1 MTEAPP
7 PTPPTAP
14 ARPRGHPR
22 WRRYTRRAVWGVL
35 GLVGLIG
42 LVVAG
47 ALMYL
52 TAPAGEEWLRGKAVA
67 IANEQLSGKLEAG
80 SVDLSLSGLALR
92 DVKLYTPEGELV
104 AEVAL
109 VDARL
114 SLMPL
119 ATQHVELNSARLER
133 PRLYLVQDERGLNL
147 SRALEPRQP
156 KPEQPEQPRGKLRLT
171 LKDFRL
177 EDGYVD
183 FKSEAQAEGE
193 DRHVRLE
200 DLDATGSASYGAA
213 KKAFTVRLDSTGG
226 LSQPVNG
233 PVKLTLRGQGE
244 EEDLSSDVSLTV
256 AGLEVTGRGGMRGV
270 NEAWLEL
277 KRLSLEPETARA
289 FLPTYPLLVPVVVE
303 GNAQKQADVAHT
315 SMDVRAGKATVDLD
329 GSFNI
334 ATLRTD
340 GISLKARDIN
350 LAELVENGPVTSIV
364 ASLDARGGG
373 TSLET
378 LDGSV
383 ELTMSPSKFKDQPLG
398 PVELRAS
405 AKDGRYQLS
414 RLRVLVP
421 GASLD
426 ASGQGTVDKIQ
437 VKGSLSAAN
446 LEVLA
451 QTLGKLGPGPAMPL
465 SGAGALD
472 FQVEGPLRTPG
483 VELSG
488 SFASL
493 GYGDTVIQ
501 GLNLKAAL
509 PDVTRPLTVDASLVV
524 DELRAGE
531 RTLQNLS
538 ATIATKNRALE
549 ANIKAAGDLSVSLG
563 LTGTVDEDQQGLA
576 VSALTL
582 AYPEATWTLQGPTH
596 VGFGGGRVE
605 VKPALRLVSDGQSL
619 ALAVEKEGE
628 HINGL
633 VELGALDLTR
643 LPKAVVPEE
652 LKLGGALSARVSARG
667 RLPRPDAEL
676 SITLVDG
683 RFQEY
688 SDLDVSLNGTYLKD
702 RAAGTLTADVP
713 AARVTADFSVPV
725 QGLLRRRGDPLNL
738 KVNLARLNIEEARKM
753 VGNTQPVTGELS
765 GTLEVTGPAREPR
778 LSFTLRGEALRYD
791 AKPPAVAM
799 EPLAFTLTAA
809 SDAKDG
815 TLDARID
822 LQGLGSQAFVAVQT
836 PFTLGRLMAKPPTA
850 DEVMRAPVNVEA
862 RVSEVPLL
870 ALAGPAGLQK
880 PEGTVSLELLMSGT
894 VLVPEGKLDVLAR
907 GATVNGL
914 PALDGHLT
922 VVGDK
927 DDIRMELTTLQR
939 RGESTVPLAELS
951 ATLKAPLGAMQ
962 DPDVIG
968 WVPFELRGRLHPTQL
983 KELPGVA
990 SADPALKDRGLQ
1002 GTLSLEF
1009 AARGTPATPQV
1020 DLTAGLQNLGVG
1032 KLALGQARVHYT
1044 YAEAQSKLDALITA
1058 PAGGTLLL
1066 KAGVPLDLSLPAVQ
1080 QGLDTTQMP
1089 LDVTLVARRFD
1100 MGFLSGAHEMVRS
1113 LGGVLE
1119 ADARV
1124 AGTASAPT
1132 LKGTVN
1138 WKDGRLGLMGFGE
1151 YRDIRVNLDVTQ
1163 ERIQVRELFARA
1175 GNGELNFKAEA
1186 KLARGGNYELT
1197 GEGNLKEFPIIS
1209 DDQLVAVAS
1218 LRTTLEGSMNTET
1231 VNIRNLSIPEA
1242 HIILPEVQRKDLQ
1255 VLERPGDVVLVRKG
1269 VPIEKR
1275 RRKRTDPAKSAN
1287 APAQAVATRDQGP
1300 QGGPATQ
1307 SPAIKDP
1314 QGGVTSPGDVRA
1326 QGPGASGTGGAGT
1339 PQLTE
1344 EELAREEEEEVVRTY
1359 RILINA
1365 PRNLWVR
1372 SSDVNI
1378 ELGMSPGFEVSYT
1391 DELFLSGEV
1400 IVQRGSR
1407 VVAMGR
1413 RFDVQKD
1420 SKVTFT
1426 GPPLAP
1432 YLNITAE
1439 RKNERENVTVF
1450 VHVRGQGK
1458 EFTIEPTSEPPMS
1471 ETEIYTLLATGRST
1485 LERNSGA
1492 SMTGSQAASVVG
1504 SLVATQARKAIA
1516 AELPLDVFSIEAG
1529 EGGLEGTK
1537 LEVGTYLTDKI
1548 YVGYTG
1554 RVGTTPSGQNRENA
1568 NAVRFEY
1575 EFSPQWSL
1583 EANYGDARSGGLD
1596 LIWSKE
1602 Y

>member
-1 MTEAPP
+1 
-7 PTPPTAP
+7 
-14 ARPRGHPR
+14 
-22 WRRYTRRAVWGVL
+22 VWGVL
-35 GLVGLIG
+35 GLVALVA
-42 LVVAG
+42 LVVG
-47 ALMYL
+47 GVLLYL
-52 TAPAGEEWLRGKAVA
+52 TSPAGEEWLRAKAVPL
-67 IANEQLSGKLEAG
+67 ANEQLSGRLEAG
-80 SVDLSLSGLALR
+80 SVDLSLTGLTLR

-104 AEVAL
+104 AEVAR

-114 SLMPL
+114 ALMPL
-119 ATQHVELNSARLER
+119 AMQHVELRSARLER

-147 SRALEPRQP
+147 ARALEPRQP
-156 KPEQPEQPRGKLRLT
+156 KPEEPDQGRGSLRLT
-171 LKDFRL
+171 LKNFQL

-183 FKSEAQAEGE
+183 FVGQAEGGSDDGPE
-193 DRHVRLE
+193 QQVRLE
-200 DLDATGSASYGAA
+200 DFDATGSASYGAA
-213 KKAFTVRLDSTGG
+213 RQSFTVRLDSTGG
-226 LSQPVNG
+226 LSRPISG
-233 PVKLTLRGQGE
+233 PVKLALRGQGE
-244 EEDLSSDVSLTV
+244 EQNLSTDISLTV
-256 AGLEVTGRGGMRGV
+256 AGLELVGRGGMRGM

-277 KRLSLEPETARA
+277 QRLSLEPDTARA
-289 FLPTYPLLVPVVVE
+289 FVPAYPLRVPVAME
-303 GNAQKQADVAHT
+303 GNAQRHGDVART
-315 SMDVRAGKATVDLD
+315 SLDVRAGKATLDLD
-329 GSFNI
+329 GSFNL

-340 GISLKARDIN
+340 GITLKARDIN
-350 LAELVENGPVTSIV
+350 LAELVENGPVTSIIAHLNV
-364 ASLDARGGG
+364 RGGG
-373 TSLET
+373 TRLET

-383 ELTMSPSKFKDQPLG
+383 ELNISPSKFKEQPLG

-426 ASGQGTVDKIQ
+426 ASGQGTVDRIQ

-446 LEVLA
+446 LAVLA
-451 QTLGKLGPGPAMPL
+451 QTVGRLGPGPALPL
-465 SGAGALD
+465 TGAGALD

-493 GYGDTVIQ
+493 GYEDTLVK

-509 PDVTRPLTVDASLVV
+509 PDVTKPLTLDASLVV
-524 DELRAGE
+524 GELHTGG
-531 RTLQNLS
+531 RTLKDLS
-538 ATIATKNRALE
+538 ATIATQNRALE
-549 ANIKAAGDLSVSLG
+549 ANIKVAGDVSVSLE
-563 LTGTVDEDQQGLA
+563 LSGTVDANQQGLA
-576 VSALTL
+576 LSALTL

-605 VKPALRLVSDGQSL
+605 VKPALRLGSEGQLL
-619 ALAVEKEGE
+619 ALTLDKQGE
-628 HINGL
+628 RVNGL
-633 VELGALDLTR
+633 VELTALDLAR
-643 LPKAVVPEE
+643 LPRAVVPES

-667 RLPRPDAEL
+667 RLPRPDAEFSL
-676 SITLVDG
+676 TLADG

-688 SDLDVSLNGTYLKD
+688 SDLDASLKGTYLKD
-702 RAAGTLTADVP
+702 RAVGTLTADVP

-725 QGLLRRRGDPLNL
+725 QGVLRRRGDALSL
-738 KVNLARLNIEEARKM
+738 KVNLARLNLEEARKM
-753 VGNTQPVTGELS
+753 LGRADPVSGELT
-765 GTLEVTGPAREPR
+765 GTLEVAGPARDPR
-778 LSFTLRGEALRYD
+778 LCLTLRGEGLRYDGKPPEVAMGPLSFTLI
-791 AKPPAVAM
+791 
-799 EPLAFTLTAA
+799 AA
-809 SDAKDG
+809 SDEKDG
-815 TLDARID
+815 TLDGRMD
-822 LQGLGSQAFVAVQT
+822 LQGVGSEAYVVLRT

-850 DEVMRAPVNVEA
+850 DEVMRAPMNVEA
-862 RVSEVPLL
+862 RASEVPMKLL
-870 ALAGPAGLQK
+870 GGLAKLQK
-880 PEGTVSLELLMSGT
+880 PDGTVSLELNLSGT
-894 VLVPEGKLDVLAR
+894 ALVPEARLDVRAS

-914 PALDGHLT
+914 PPLDGHLA
-922 VVGDK
+922 VLGGR
-927 DDIRMELTTLQR
+927 DDIRMDLKVLQR
-939 RGESTVPLAELS
+939 QGESTVPLADAT
-951 ATLKAPLGAMQ
+951 ATLSAPLGAMQ

-968 WVPFELRGRLHPTQL
+968 WVPFELHGRVHPT
-983 KELPGVA
+983 
-990 SADPALKDRGLQ
+990 ALKDLPGIANAEPSLRERGLQ

-1009 AARGTPATPQV
+1009 SARGTPATPQV
-1020 DLTAGLQNLGVG
+1020 VATAGLQQLGVG

-1044 YAEAQSKLDALITA
+1044 YLDAKSQLDALVTA
-1058 PAGGTLLL
+1058 PAGGTLLV

-1080 QGLDTTQMP
+1080 QGLDTKQVP

-1100 MGFLSGAHEMVRS
+1100 MSFLSGAHEMVRS

-1119 ADARV
+1119 ADARL
-1124 AGTASAPT
+1124 AGTAGAPT

-1138 WKDGRLGLMGFGE
+1138 WKEGRLGLMGFGE
-1151 YRDIRVNLDVTQ
+1151 YRDIRVDLDVTE
-1163 ERIQVRELFARA
+1163 ERIQVEQLFARA
-1175 GNGELNFKAEA
+1175 GSGELNFRAEA
-1186 KLARGGNYELT
+1186 KLGSGDTYDLT
-1197 GEGNLKEFPIIS
+1197 GEGTLKDFPIIS
-1209 DDQLVAVAS
+1209 DDQLVAVAT
-1218 LRTTLEGSMNTET
+1218 LRATLVGSMNSDA
-1231 VNIRNLSIPEA
+1231 VNIHNLSIPEA
-1242 HIILPEVQRKDLQ
+1242 HMILPEVQRKDLQ
-1255 VLERPGDVVLVRKG
+1255 PLERPGDVVLVRNG
-1269 VPIEKR
+1269 VPVEKR
-1275 RRKRTDPAKSAN
+1275 RRKRTEPARTTPA
-1287 APAQAVATRDQGP
+1287 AQAI
-1300 QGGPATQ
+1300 ATQ
-1307 SPAIKDP
+1307 DTAPKDAATKDPAIKDP
-1314 QGGVTSPGDVRA
+1314 AGGVTSPGDVRV
-1326 QGPGASGTGGAGT
+1326 QGPTAGGTGGTGGAGT
-1339 PQLTE
+1339 RQLTE
-1344 EELAREEEEEVVRTY
+1344 EELATEEEEEAPRTY
-1359 RILINA
+1359 RIAINA
-1365 PRNLWVR
+1365 RQNLWVR

-1378 ELGMSPGFEVSYT
+1378 ELGLSPGFEVFYR
-1391 DELFLSGEV
+1391 DELSLSGEV

-1439 RKNERENVTVF
+1439 HKNERENVTVF
-1450 VHVRGQGK
+1450 VHIRGQGK

-1554 RVGTTPSGQNRENA
+1554 RVGATPPSGQSRENA